1 MESALGNYIHKNV
14 NNYIEYGAAK
24 TGEISCQSLITSYRA
39 QKVQNDERI
48 NALKNTENDSLI
60 EKIGN
65 YIRIETV
72 KSTATGESIYNKD
85 FLQITDDIM
94 LKFLKNCGDYTQ
106 NKKAQQI
113 QFQSTKGTIQKL
125 IDKQKEIY
133 KQIEEINKN
142 SLNSQKSVN
151 KLLKKFE
158 EFKELALYDKQLYD
172 TQMNTIIA
180 NKNMSTTD
188 QIKQIMKQIV
198 IKEIDDTTL
207 KGAFGEHLF
216 STIANKITKSKDDAL
231 KELTAKV
238 VGEQTSSFQVTT
250 RQVPENFSLRL
261 NNTFY
266 QSHSSQNKI
275 DVSITVNDNTKLGAS
290 VKTYTSKGNIIRA
303 HLQDVNLLYNLL
315 ATASQFGNH
324 WINLHSL
331 GRINSQILGIKRKDV
346 DLELKKQIIYEALT
360 SGNLLKEKASAADI
374 FVAIDIKTGRVY
386 YNSTY
391 NILNNMINKFNIS
404 PKIETLNFRK
414 INQGNYKDA
423 NQRISALLA
432 KIHQTKLKVVFNI
445 PLDPI
450 KTT

>member
-1 MESALGNYIHKNV
+1 MTSALGNYIHKNV
-14 NNYIEYGAAK
+14 QNYIKYGTAK
-24 TGEISCQSLITSYRA
+24 TGELSCESLITSYKA
-39 QKVQNDERI
+39 QQIQNNERI
-48 NALKNTENDSLI
+48 NALNNTENNSLI

-72 KSTATGESIYNKD
+72 KSTATRESIYNKD

-94 LKFLKNCGDYTQ
+94 LKFLKDCGDYTQ

-142 SLNSQKSVN
+142 PLNSQKSLN
-151 KLLKKFE
+151 KLLKNFE
-158 EFKELALYDKQLYD
+158 KFKELALYDKQLYN
-172 TQMNTIIA
+172 TQMNTIIT

-231 KELTAKV
+231 KELTAEV

-261 NNTFY
+261 NNFY

-290 VKTYTSKGNIIRA
+290 IKTYTSKGNTIRA
-303 HLQDVNLLYNLL
+303 HLQDINLLYNLL

-331 GRINSQILGIKRKDV
+331 GRINSNILGVKRKDV

-360 SGNLLKEKASAADI
+360 SGNLLKEKASTANT

-414 INQGNYKDA
+414 TNQGNYKDA

-432 KIHQTKLKVVFNI
+432 EIHQTKLKVVFNI

>member
-1 MESALGNYIHKNV
+1 MTSALGNYIHKNV
-14 NNYIEYGAAK
+14 QNYIKYGTAK
-24 TGEISCQSLITSYRA
+24 TGELSCESLIISYKA
-39 QKVQNDERI
+39 QQIQNNERI
-48 NALKNTENDSLI
+48 NALNNTENNSLI

-72 KSTATGESIYNKD
+72 KSTATRESIYNKD

-94 LKFLKNCGDYTQ
+94 LKFLKDCGDYTQ

-142 SLNSQKSVN
+142 PLNSQKSLN
-151 KLLKKFE
+151 KLLKNFE
-158 EFKELALYDKQLYD
+158 KFKELALYDKQLYN
-172 TQMNTIIA
+172 TQMNTIIT

-198 IKEIDDTTL
+198 IKEIDDATL

-231 KELTAKV
+231 KELTAEV

-261 NNTFY
+261 NNFY

-290 VKTYTSKGNIIRA
+290 IKTYTSKGNTIRA
-303 HLQDVNLLYNLL
+303 HLQDINLLYNLL

-331 GRINSQILGIKRKDV
+331 GRINSNILGVKRKDV

-360 SGNLLKEKASAADI
+360 SGNLLKEKASAANI

-414 INQGNYKDA
+414 INQGNYKDT

>member
-1 MESALGNYIHKNV
+1 MTSALGNYIHKNV
-14 NNYIEYGAAK
+14 QNYIKYGTAK
-24 TGEISCQSLITSYRA
+24 TGELSCESLITSYKA
-39 QKVQNDERI
+39 QQIQNNERI
-48 NALKNTENDSLI
+48 NALNNTENNSLI

-72 KSTATGESIYNKD
+72 KSTATRESIYNKD

-94 LKFLKNCGDYTQ
+94 LKFLKDCGDYTQ

-142 SLNSQKSVN
+142 PLNSQKSLN
-151 KLLKKFE
+151 KLLKNFE
-158 EFKELALYDKQLYD
+158 KFKELALYDKQLYN
-172 TQMNTIIA
+172 TQMNTIIT

-198 IKEIDDTTL
+198 IKEIDDATL

-231 KELTAKV
+231 KELTAEV

-261 NNTFY
+261 NNFY

-290 VKTYTSKGNIIRA
+290 IKTYTSKGNTIRA
-303 HLQDVNLLYNLL
+303 HLQDINLLYNLL

-331 GRINSQILGIKRKDV
+331 GRINSNILGVKRKDV

-360 SGNLLKEKASAADI
+360 SGNLLKEKASAANI

-414 INQGNYKDA
+414 INQGNYKDT

>member
-1 MESALGNYIHKNV
+1 MTSALGNYIHKNV
-14 NNYIEYGAAK
+14 QNYIKYGTAK
-24 TGEISCQSLITSYRA
+24 TGELSCESLITSYKA
-39 QKVQNDERI
+39 QQIQNNERI
-48 NALKNTENDSLI
+48 NALNNTENNSLI

-72 KSTATGESIYNKD
+72 KSTATRESIYNKD

-94 LKFLKNCGDYTQ
+94 LKFLKDCGDYTQ

-142 SLNSQKSVN
+142 PLNSQKSLN
-151 KLLKKFE
+151 KLLKNFE
-158 EFKELALYDKQLYD
+158 KFKELALYDKQLYN
-172 TQMNTIIA
+172 TQMNTIIT

-198 IKEIDDTTL
+198 IKEIDDATL

-231 KELTAKV
+231 KELTAEV

-261 NNTFY
+261 NNFY

-290 VKTYTSKGNIIRA
+290 IKTYTSKGNTIRA
-303 HLQDVNLLYNLL
+303 HLQDINLLYNLL

-331 GRINSQILGIKRKDV
+331 GRINSNILGVKRKDV

-360 SGNLLKEKASAADI
+360 SGNLLKEKASAANI

-414 INQGNYKDA
+414 INQGNYKDT

-432 KIHQTKLKVVFNI
+432 KIHQTNLKVVFNI

>member
-1 MESALGNYIHKNV
+1 MTSALGNYIHKNV
-14 NNYIEYGAAK
+14 QNYIKYGTAK
-24 TGEISCQSLITSYRA
+24 TGELSCESLITSYKA
-39 QKVQNDERI
+39 QQIQNNERI
-48 NALKNTENDSLI
+48 NALNNTENDSLI

-72 KSTATGESIYNKD
+72 KSTATRESIYNKD

-94 LKFLKNCGDYTQ
+94 LKFLKDCGDYTQ

-142 SLNSQKSVN
+142 PLNSQKSLN
-151 KLLKKFE
+151 KLLKNFE
-158 EFKELALYDKQLYD
+158 KFKELALYDKQLYN
-172 TQMNTIIA
+172 TQMNTIIT

-198 IKEIDDTTL
+198 IKEIDDATL

-231 KELTAKV
+231 KELTAEV

-261 NNTFY
+261 NNFY

-290 VKTYTSKGNIIRA
+290 IKTYTSKGNTIRA

-331 GRINSQILGIKRKDV
+331 GRINSNILGVKRKDV

-360 SGNLLKEKASAADI
+360 SGNLLKEKASAANI